1 MDPEDRERQLGETR
15 SLREL
20 RQQLETLASAGA
32 RRRARPRRL
41 VLALVAGVAV
51 AIVLGGV
58 ALAGGFD
65 GLLVG
70 PSHRPPPKV
79 LQVTPLDGSPLPSPT
94 PYPTNAA
101 GQTYGGAQ
109 ATAEADLQAVSADRG
124 ENGYCWT
131 SDLNGPMPIT
141 GRRPHGSTAVSEGS
155 SRLTLPLIARGGPSP
170 STKPTASRR

>member
-1 MDPEDRERQLGETR
+1 MDREHRERQLGETR

-41 VLALVAGVAV
+41 VFALVAGVAV

-70 PSHRPPPKV
+70 ASHSRSK
-79 LQVTPLDGSPLPSPT
+79 
-94 PYPTNAA
+94 
-101 GQTYGGAQ
+101 
-109 ATAEADLQAVSADRG
+109 
-124 ENGYCWT
+124 
-131 SDLNGPMPIT
+131 
-141 GRRPHGSTAVSEGS
+141 GR
-155 SRLTLPLIARGGPSP
+155 
-170 STKPTASRR
+170 